1 MKCAELRLGLPA
13 APYPTSPADA
23 GEKRLT
29 AEAILQRA
37 SDAGIYAH
45 QSPELIAL
53 LMGVDLDKRIPQPLY
68 LCVSGLLVWLH
79 SVDSPRDPTP
89 APDAPAIAPPP

>member
-1 MKCAELRLGLPA
+1 MKSVEPAPGTLA
-13 APYPTSPADA
+13 APYPTSHTDA

-29 AEAILQRA
+29 AETILQHA
-37 SDAGIYAH
+37 HDAGLYAH

-68 LCVSGLLVWLH
+68 RCVAGLLVWLH
-79 SVDSPRDPTP
+79 GVDQADDRAP
-89 APDAPAIAPPP
+89 AAAPPAIAPPL